1 MDCRRVRRHSLPI
14 LKPIQLPS
22 PCYANTLL
30 RGLAGLVFLAAADF
44 TDRPMN
50 SEFSNHCRCWDQ
62 YMFGTVRSNA
72 MKAISLTRPVLG
84 LIDTVRASLSIIATR
99 RLADYREVRP
109 SLRDEDELRSLSR
122 ETLRDIGIDFSP
134 PQHSP
139 LAVDNLEAEKPST
152 PVVLI
157 NSLPVELEKHRAR
170 VRRSDRSAQSAWIPG
185 SFGDPF

>member
-1 MDCRRVRRHSLPI
+1 
-14 LKPIQLPS
+14 
-22 PCYANTLL
+22 
-30 RGLAGLVFLAAADF
+30 
-44 TDRPMN
+44 
-50 SEFSNHCRCWDQ
+50 
-62 YMFGTVRSNA
+62 

-99 RLADYREVRP
+99 RLADYREVRS